1 MSVRQSGIYRITQED
16 TGRVYVGSSID
27 IQNRWKQHI
36 NQLRQRTH
44 VNKKMQVDANEYG
57 IESFQFDILELVE
70 TDNILLDK
78 RERFWQDTAG
88 AKHGYNA
95 KEFPR
100 RGASAKPSHVHS
112 LYISTKLWKDAKRAA
127 NGLRMSII
135 ISMLLQMWLDGEIKI
150 TVGRGTNVT

>member
-27 IQNRWKQHI
+27 IENRWKQHV
-36 NQLRQRTH
+36 NQLKRGIH
-44 VNKKMQVDANEYG
+44 VNKKMQVDASEYG

-88 AKHGYNA
+88 AKQGYNA

-100 RGASAKPSHVHS
+100 RGASVNHSYVHS
-112 LYISTKLWKDAKRAA
+112 IYISSKLWKDVKRAA

-150 TVGRGTNVT
+150 TVGRGT